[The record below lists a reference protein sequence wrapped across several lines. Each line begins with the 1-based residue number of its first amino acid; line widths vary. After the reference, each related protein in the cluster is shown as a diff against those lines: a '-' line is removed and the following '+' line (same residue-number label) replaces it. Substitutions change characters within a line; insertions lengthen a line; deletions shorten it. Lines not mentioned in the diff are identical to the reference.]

1 MTSTPVAEPAGRFPF
16 SRLHSGDHHSVEG
29 LQRVSFR
36 FAGDLE
42 VRYLPQV
49 PEAGDLVSHETELWV
64 VAFVSADTVG
74 VTVICELPSDD
85 GRHLQ
90 HVA

>member
-1 MTSTPVAEPAGRFPF
+1 V
-16 SRLHSGDHHSVEG
+16 DG

-36 FAGDLE
+36 FGGDLE

-49 PEAGDLVSHETELWV
+49 PEAGDLVSHDTELWV

-74 VTVICELPSDD
+74 VTVICELRRGDAH
-85 GRHLQ
+85 HLQ

>member
-1 MTSTPVAEPAGRFPF
+1 M
-16 SRLHSGDHHSVEG
+16 DG
-29 LQRVSFR
+29 LQRISFR
-36 FAGDLE
+36 FGGDLE

-49 PEAGDLVSHETELWV
+49 PEAGDLVSHETALWV

-74 VTVICELPSDD
+74 VTVICELPR
-85 GRHLQ
+85 GEGHHLQ